1 MSSLR
6 PGQAASLLFNFSV
19 LLVAATGVAFGLD
32 WMRAPL
38 PPMPETEASVQAAKL
53 AAHLPP
59 PRAVTVVAKTPP
71 RSVYPA
77 RPAAPDSNAVAAV
90 NPAAQDR
97 QAPAIAAPEPA
108 AVQTP
113 AGQPNCDIA
122 ACSAA
127 YHSFRAS
134 DCTWQPFDGPRR
146 ICDKGSPPQS
156 EAAAEPDATPDAT
169 PASDKCD
176 VAACQRAYF
185 TFNPA
190 DCTYKP
196 SNGPRRLCDK
206 GHPPQKTAVA
216 EPAASP
222 PPAAAP
228 APAAA
233 ADSAPVSNKCD
244 VEACKQAYFT
254 FNAADCT
261 YQPSDGARRLCT
273 KGTPPKPE
281 AALPPPPPVAAAPP
295 PNAVPPSA
303 ASPSVTPA
311 APAAPAVPP
320 ASNTEPPKQEA
331 AVPPAAAPAAPPSPA
346 ATAPA
351 DIAAPPAPAPPAA
364 APAPVSDK
372 CDVEACKRAY
382 FTFDPV
388 DCTYK
393 PSSGPRRLCSKG
405 APPKPQAAAPA
416 AAPDHPVPPGLVP
429 ARR

>member
-1 MSSLR
+1 M
-6 PGQAASLLFNFSV
+6 
-19 LLVAATGVAFGLD
+19 
-32 WMRAPL
+32 
-38 PPMPETEASVQAAKL
+38 
-53 AAHLPP
+53 
-59 PRAVTVVAKTPP
+59 
-71 RSVYPA
+71 
-77 RPAAPDSNAVAAV
+77 
-90 NPAAQDR
+90 
-97 QAPAIAAPEPA
+97 
-108 AVQTP
+108 
-113 AGQPNCDIA
+113 
-122 ACSAA
+122 
-127 YHSFRAS
+127 
-134 DCTWQPFDGPRR
+134 
-146 ICDKGSPPQS
+146 
-156 EAAAEPDATPDAT
+156 
-169 PASDKCD
+169 
-176 VAACQRAYF
+176 AACQRAYF

-216 EPAASP
+216 EPAASTP
-222 PPAAAP
+222 RAAA

-281 AALPPPPPVAAAPP
+281 AALPPPAPVAAAPP

-311 APAAPAVPP
+311 APAAPSVPP

-364 APAPVSDK
+364 APAPVSGK

-382 FTFDPV
+382 FTFNPV

-393 PSSGPRRLCSKG
+393 PSSGPRRLCTKG
-405 APPKPQAAAPA
+405 SPGKQQAAGPANSQAAPPHRDAPRRTG
-416 AAPDHPVPPGLVP
+416 PSLLLPPGLVP
-429 ARR
+429 SGR